1 MLEDQVRIQKRRC
14 YQKQY
19 YNDNKDVLK
28 ERMKSYFL
36 KNKERLNEK
45 NKQYYYDNK
54 DSLLNSRK
62 MYYENNREKIRTI
75 ARDSYYRKKQIK
87 ISYEPKTIYFS

>member
-1 MLEDQVRIQKRRC
+1 MLSEQQRINRRK

-19 YNDNKDVLK
+19 YNDNKDILK

-36 KNKERLNEK
+36 KNKERLNQL
-45 NKQYYYDNK
+45 NRQYYYDNK

-62 MYYENNREKIRTI
+62 MYYENNREKIRTT
-75 ARDSYYRKKQIK
+75 ARDSYYCKKQVK